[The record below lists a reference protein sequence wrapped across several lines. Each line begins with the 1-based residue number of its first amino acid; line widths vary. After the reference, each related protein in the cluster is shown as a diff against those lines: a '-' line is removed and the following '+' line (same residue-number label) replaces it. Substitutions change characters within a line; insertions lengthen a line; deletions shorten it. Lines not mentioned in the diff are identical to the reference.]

1 MSDNRVV
8 HIDLNADLG
17 ESFGA
22 WTMGDDLA
30 LLDVVTSANIAC
42 GFHAGDPLTMTRT
55 VGAALDRGV
64 TVGAHVSYRDLVGF
78 GRRFIDASEEELRAD
93 VLVQLA
99 ALDGVCRAAGGRVT
113 YLKPHGALYHA
124 AARHE
129 PHARAIV
136 AAVAAYN
143 GSLVILGMAGS
154 RLLTLAAE
162 AELPTATEAFADR
175 GYRADGTLVPRG
187 EPGDLLH
194 DPDEIAARVVGMAR
208 DGAVPSVEGTA
219 VPISADSVCVHGDTP
234 GAVAIAR
241 AVRAALEQAGVA
253 VRAFGD

>member
-22 WTMGDDLA
+22 WTMGEDLA

-78 GRRFIDASEEELRAD
+78 GRRFIDASEEEVRAD

-99 ALDGVCRAAGGRVT
+99 ALDGVCRAAGGSVT

-136 AAVAAYN
+136 
-143 GSLVILGMAGS
+143 
-154 RLLTLAAE
+154 
-162 AELPTATEAFADR
+162 DR
-175 GYRADGTLVPRG
+175 GYRVDGTLVPRG

-253 VRAFGD
+253 VRGFGD